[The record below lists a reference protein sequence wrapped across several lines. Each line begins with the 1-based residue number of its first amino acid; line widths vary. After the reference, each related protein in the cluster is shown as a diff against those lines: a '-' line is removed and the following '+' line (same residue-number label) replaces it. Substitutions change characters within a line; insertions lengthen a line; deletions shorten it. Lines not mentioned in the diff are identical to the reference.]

1 MLGFIVR
8 PKNIIYCFFPFSEH
22 CDEFGDH
29 LNINPLCFYNNFK
42 LELQDLFAGT
52 KSINREASKSAK
64 GEVTPKTLNEEKGNM
79 KQFSSE
85 GSDSG
90 KELKRKMDIEEFS
103 SEASNS
109 AKEEVSDGKKRKR
122 EEEEEKDQTVQRPLK
137 MKIMRSDSG
146 EFQINN

>member
-1 MLGFIVR
+1 M
-8 PKNIIYCFFPFSEH
+8 
-22 CDEFGDH
+22 
-29 LNINPLCFYNNFK
+29 
-42 LELQDLFAGT
+42 
-52 KSINREASKSAK
+52 
-64 GEVTPKTLNEEKGNM
+64 TPKALNEEWGNL

-85 GSDSG
+85 DFNSG
-90 KELKRKMDIEEFS
+90 KEEVASDLKRKKDIEEFS

-122 EEEEEKDQTVQRPLK
+122 EEEEDQNVPRPLK

>member
-1 MLGFIVR
+1 MLGFKSIF
-8 PKNIIYCFFPFSEH
+8 YCFFLFSEH

-42 LELQDLFAGT
+42 LELKDRFAGT
-52 KSINREASKSAK
+52 KIICGEASKSAK
-64 GEVTPKTLNEEKGNM
+64 GEVTSKTLNEEWGNL

-85 GSDSG
+85 GS
-90 KELKRKMDIEEFS
+90 
-103 SEASNS
+103 NS
-109 AKEEVSDGKKRKR
+109 AKEEVIGGKKRKR
-122 EEEEEKDQTVQRPLK
+122 EEEEEKDQNVQRPLK

>member
-1 MLGFIVR
+1 
-8 PKNIIYCFFPFSEH
+8 
-22 CDEFGDH
+22 
-29 LNINPLCFYNNFK
+29 
-42 LELQDLFAGT
+42 
-52 KSINREASKSAK
+52 
-64 GEVTPKTLNEEKGNM
+64 VTPKTLREEMRNL

-85 GSDSG
+85 GSNSG
-90 KELKRKMDIEEFS
+90 KEEVTSDLKRKKDIEELG

-122 EEEEEKDQTVQRPLK
+122 EEEEDQTLQRPLK